1 MKVIINSFLNIKKK
15 KKKKNP
21 LNWFLKVTEIYEFT
35 DWIDGYSMFGGLLI
49 HVVLLQGLL
58 ESEVML
64 GRPCACLDISLLT

>member
-1 MKVIINSFLNIKKK
+1 
-15 KKKKNP
+15 
-21 LNWFLKVTEIYEFT
+21 
-35 DWIDGYSMFGGLLI
+35 MFGGLLI